1 MPPHPTAHRHPPV
14 SSSYKLLGCSGKRLC
29 WGWGREVSKGF
40 AIPATPALRPFLQQ
54 RAPFFGEG
62 EESEAGNLATVSL
75 TVFVLP
81 ARVVDFAT
89 IYTGQ
94 FSNSNQKHS
103 RNSTGDIVD
112 GRPLS
117 DLAQSS
123 NIPSSTA
130 RDSWRAPFLAL
141 IQPLLDAE
149 PPIPWTFCPGN
160 HDDDRQVL
168 SLFALLVQ

>member
-1 MPPHPTAHRHPPV
+1 
-14 SSSYKLLGCSGKRLC
+14 
-29 WGWGREVSKGF
+29 
-40 AIPATPALRPFLQQ
+40 
-54 RAPFFGEG
+54 
-62 EESEAGNLATVSL
+62 
-75 TVFVLP
+75 
-81 ARVVDFAT
+81 VVDFAT

-112 GRPLS
+112 GQPLS